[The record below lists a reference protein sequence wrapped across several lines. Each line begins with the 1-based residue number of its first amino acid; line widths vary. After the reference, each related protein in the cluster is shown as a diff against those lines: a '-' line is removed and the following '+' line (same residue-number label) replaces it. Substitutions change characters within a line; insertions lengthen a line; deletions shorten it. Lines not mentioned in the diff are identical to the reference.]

1 MLMSKKKM
9 IVLKEQKYMKL
20 EEFSRRIF
28 LLIHGNP
35 SKSEAIYPK
44 TKIFGE
50 KKSIF
55 ENSSRG
61 RPKNQNGRPFS
72 AGTTIFSIILKSIHL
87 SKKGVRTFFKEY

>member
-1 MLMSKKKM
+1 M
-9 IVLKEQKYMKL
+9 

-28 LLIHGNP
+28 LLIYGNP

-55 ENSSRG
+55 ENSSGG
-61 RPKNQNGRPFS
+61 RLKNQNGRPFYS
-72 AGTTIFSIILKSIHL
+72 HIVFEIIEKNDVTAENGRPFNFWVFGRPLL
-87 SKKGVRTFFKEY
+87 EF

>member
-61 RPKNQNGRPFS
+61 RPKNQNGRRFS
-72 AGTTIFSIILKSIHL
+72 AVTSFLSIILKSMHF
-87 SKKGVRTFFKEY
+87 SKKVVRTFFKEY